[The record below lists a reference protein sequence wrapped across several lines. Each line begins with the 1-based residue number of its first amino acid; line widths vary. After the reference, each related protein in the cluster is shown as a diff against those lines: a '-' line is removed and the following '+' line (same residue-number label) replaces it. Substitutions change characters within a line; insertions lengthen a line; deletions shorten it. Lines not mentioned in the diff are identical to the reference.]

1 MPVSLVLFAMCV
13 RRRTDFEGMKLRGFE
28 QPAPRPD
35 RKRRYDAEGR
45 ALVGHAW
52 ESIRPLSAADRRYDF
67 GEVDTWRERWDRFR
81 ARPDAQPQLRRGLAK
96 LERLWS
102 IETGIIEG
110 LYTLNRG
117 TTTTLLEHGF
127 VADVIRPEH
136 TNIDPGLL
144 LAILRD
150 HEASVE
156 LVHGYIREERPLS
169 PHTMR
174 ELHACIVAHQD
185 THLAV
190 DSLGRH
196 VHRPLRKGAFKMQ
209 PNNPTR
215 TDGRVHQYAPPEQ
228 VDSEIARLVD
238 QYRAYDDNPDIHP
251 LLCAAWLHHRFVQIH
266 PFADGNGRTAR
277 ALMNWHLIKRAYL
290 PIAVADHNRVG
301 YIHALE
307 LADAG
312 DLSVLV
318 RFLCKLTRS
327 MVYIVVGDD
336 VVAADILGPAV
347 RPGDRGL
354 DDYPGRRK

>member
-1 MPVSLVLFAMCV
+1 
-13 RRRTDFEGMKLRGFE
+13 MKLRGVE
-28 QPAPRPD
+28 ESAPRPS
-35 RKRRYDAEGR
+35 RVRRHDAEGR

-52 ESIRPLSAADRRYDF
+52 ESIRPLSAADRQYDF
-67 GEVDTWRERWDRFR
+67 GVVDAWRDRWDRFR
-81 ARPDAQPQLRRGLAK
+81 ARPDVAAQLRQGLRK

-102 IETGIIEG
+102 IETGVIEG

-136 TNIDPGLL
+136 TNIEPGLL

-169 PHTMR
+169 PHAMR
-174 ELHACIVAHQD
+174 ELHACITAHQS
-185 THLAV
+185 THFAV

-196 VHRPLRKGAFKMQ
+196 VHRPLRKGVFKVY

-238 QYRAYDDNPDIHP
+238 QYRAYDDSPDVHP
-251 LLCAAWLHHRFVQIH
+251 LLCAAWLHHRFAQIH

-277 ALMNWHLIKRAYL
+277 ALMNWHLIKREYL
-290 PIAVADHNRVG
+290 PIAVASHNRAG

-307 LADAG
+307 RADAG
-312 DLSVLV
+312 DLSLLV
-318 RFLCKLTRS
+318 HFLCKLTRS

-336 VVAADILGPAV
+336 GAAADILGSAV
-347 RPGDRGL
+347 PPGERSL
-354 DDYPGRRK
+354 DDYPGLRK